1 MIIADYNGGFFGL
14 IFGLPLAAL
23 GVILLLMGA
32 GMAASGNP
40 TEKRKKEAK
49 IFAWAGASLI
59 GVAIVI
65 AILGKCY
72 GP

>member
-14 IFGLPLAAL
+14 IFGLPLAAV
-23 GVILLLMGA
+23 GVILLLIGA
-32 GMAASGNP
+32 MMASGSPAEN
-40 TEKRKKEAK
+40 KNREAK

-59 GVAIVI
+59 GVAVVI
-65 AILGKCY
+65 AILGKRY